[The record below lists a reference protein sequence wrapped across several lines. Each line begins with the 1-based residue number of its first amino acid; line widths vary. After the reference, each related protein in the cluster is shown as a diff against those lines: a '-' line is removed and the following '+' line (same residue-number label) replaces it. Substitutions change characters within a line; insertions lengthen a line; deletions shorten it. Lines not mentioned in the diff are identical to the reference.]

1 MTKLREKS
9 KDQSTEE
16 KVFRA
21 LNTGRWKYRTAEGI
35 AKETRLPTT
44 KVEATLKS
52 HPEMVRVSLLRR
64 SDGKIL
70 FASKK
75 KVSGLQDAWIAVRAL
90 SKAKF
95 VK

>member
-1 MTKLREKS
+1 MTKS
-9 KDQSTEE
+9 KDKSNDQSIKV

-21 LNTGRWKYRTAEGI
+21 LDTGQWKYRTAEGI
-35 AKETRLPTT
+35 AKETHLPTE

-52 HPEMVRVSLLRR
+52 HPEMVRVSLVRR
-64 SDGKIL
+64 SDGKLL

-75 KVSGLQDAWIAVRAL
+75 KVSGLQDAWTAVRAL

-95 VK
+95 EK